1 MKRAIFGKKRFGR
14 ENEFHENKRE
24 EGEVSKTERGRS
36 VEFVDEDHADLLVV
50 VKKINETS
58 LPLQMKQLSKKSSK
72 GYRWDP
78 RYFNM
83 VWFDNDPEIESK
95 YHHCNLCLVLF
106 NNSYLEFTRWHYYL
120 EYVFSYIS

>member
-1 MKRAIFGKKRFGR
+1 MNFMKTNVKKEKSLRL
-14 ENEFHENKRE
+14 KE
-24 EGEVSKTERGRS
+24 EDS

-83 VWFDNDPEIESK
+83 VWFDNDPEIELK

-106 NNSYLEFTRWHYYL
+106 NNSYLEFTRRHYYL